1 MEPNEE
7 TMEAI
12 NDSYDHPD
20 EGTKYESADEFIA
33 EVMAEIRF

>member
-7 TMEAI
+7 TMKAI
-12 NDSYDHPD
+12 KDSYDHPD
-20 EGTKYESADEFIA
+20 DGQRYESTDEFIA